1 MSDIF
6 VNAIFDS
13 NVVIASLVAA
23 LAGFISFLSP
33 CVLPLLPGFIGYI
46 AGVSASKV
54 RILVGTVLF
63 VSGFALLFT
72 FYGAL
77 FGSLGSQISQN
88 STWLTRALGV
98 LTIVF
103 GLIFLKSDK
112 FFWSWQPSMQNRAG
126 LVGAPL
132 LGFLFGLGWTPCI
145 GPTLAAVE
153 TLAFQEANALR
164 GAVLSLAYCFGLG
177 TPFIFFG
184 LLFEKSM
191 KIRSFVMKRGNIITI
206 IGGTLLVV
214 MGIAQVFGLW
224 NEAMSWLRSII
235 ADFAPVI

>member
-1 MSDIF
+1 MSDFF

-13 NVVIASLVAA
+13 NVIIAALVAA
-23 LAGFISFLSP
+23 IAGFISFLSP

-54 RILVGTVLF
+54 RILVGTILF

-77 FGSLGSQISQN
+77 FGSLGSLITQN
-88 STWLTRALGV
+88 SDWITRVLGV

-103 GLIFLKSDK
+103 GVVFLKSDK
-112 FFWSWQPSMQNRAG
+112 FFWSWRPSMQNRAG
-126 LVGAPL
+126 LVSAPL

-164 GAVLSLAYCFGLG
+164 GAALSLAYCFGLG
-177 TPFIFFG
+177 VPFILFG
-184 LLFEKSM
+184 LLFERSK
-191 KIRSFVMKRGNIITI
+191 KVRSFLTKRGNVITV
-206 IGGTLLVV
+206 IGGVLLIV
-214 MGIAQVFGLW
+214 MGIAQVLGLW
-224 NEAMSWLRSII
+224 NEAMAWLRTLI